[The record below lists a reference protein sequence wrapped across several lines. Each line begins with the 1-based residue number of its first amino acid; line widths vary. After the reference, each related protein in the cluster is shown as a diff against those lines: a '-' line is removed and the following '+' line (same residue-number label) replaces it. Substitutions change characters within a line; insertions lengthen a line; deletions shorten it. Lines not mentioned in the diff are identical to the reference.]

1 MPWPWTYF
9 WNLGQK
15 MTKGSDRCGC
25 SDGGDNRKE
34 DGEFELD
41 NFVGRSDEMDFFYRR
56 SPDVKLLCVGGIAV
70 VGKSAIVRESFHGK
84 VITGGHYIMHSW
96 VDVPHPFDLTDLCRR
111 LLLNFYP
118 DNLEA
123 KETALI
129 SMMEGKDPIQGCC
142 KILRQNNCLVVID
155 GLQSKHDWDLIKK
168 ALFSQPVRGRTVV
181 ITREESIAT
190 YCTNKKDEILNVKG
204 LKDDLALNLFK
215 KINLKAEK
223 LSQSFPE
230 VVEPILKHIM
240 SKCGGLPEVIVAAGK
255 IAIPYSERIS
265 SLELFNAELMEIL
278 ENSLSFP
285 RLKGIFCWMQSYF
298 DACSDELKPCIFYM
312 SVFPMDQSIRQR
324 RLLRRWIAEGY
335 SSGGGGGA
343 AEEKG
348 EKLFSELMKLSIL
361 YLDQRTSS
369 TTKSWMVNGFFREY
383 IKSRPM
389 EDNLVFALEGGC
401 SPSSR
406 LTGQH
411 LTISSCWDRDEIV
424 FNSMDLSRLR
434 SLTVFGKWVPFLV
447 SDKMKV
453 LRVLDLEG
461 TSRTSD
467 GTASVTDDVLE
478 KIVKQFRRL
487 KFMSLRGC
495 MEVTRLPDSLGAMTQ
510 LETLDA
516 RHTSIVE
523 LPPAIITKL
532 HKLQYIRA
540 GTTKARRLQAATRAA
555 AAMPPP
561 PPPPPPTT
569 TTTTQEEDIH
579 SGRSSFVGVKAAAAL
594 GVVQRASSR
603 ITGALKNRVHA
614 LVESS
619 SSSSWWESKKQRR
632 RRVRVAANGDGVEI
646 VRAAA
651 EGIGK
656 LTELHTLGVVNIAG
670 GKDSLL
676 LLKELENLTQL
687 RKLGLTGINS
697 KNWKEL
703 CDAISGHLPH
713 LESLSLQLLVLQ
725 ENAGSYEFACFDRI
739 SVLPKTLKRLKVL
752 YTSSRNSVA
761 CIRQTWTRLPDPVC
775 FQHEWRVSTGEDIG
789 MLFSRDMLRSSDRP
803 HVQPVEELLTF
814 GHVPTPDGS
823 EWRPVEHLRF
833 DCHGIRSRV
842 TFGRATF
849 FSVETLNIN
858 CCRSCGGSSCLWIDG
873 LRYLHGLK
881 EVCVT
886 GEYSSSFAQDL
897 RRQLDKHANHPELKM
912 LNSS

>member
-1 MPWPWTYF
+1 
-9 WNLGQK
+9 LQ
-15 MTKGSDRCGC
+15 GSDRCGC

-56 SPDVKLLCVGGIAV
+56 SPDVKLLCVWGIAG

-335 SSGGGGGA
+335 SSCGGGGA
-343 AEEKG
+343 AEKG

-532 HKLQYIRA
+532 HKLQYIR
-540 GTTKARRLQAATRAA
+540 
-555 AAMPPP
+555 
-561 PPPPPPTT
+561 
-569 TTTTQEEDIH
+569 
-579 SGRSSFVGVKAAAAL
+579 
-594 GVVQRASSR
+594 
-603 ITGALKNRVHA
+603 
-614 LVESS
+614 
-619 SSSSWWESKKQRR
+619 
-632 RRVRVAANGDGVEI
+632 
-646 VRAAA
+646 
-651 EGIGK
+651 
-656 LTELHTLGVVNIAG
+656 

-697 KNWKEL
+697 KNWKGL

-881 EVCVT
+881 EICVT